1 MTSVE
6 SREIWTKMKFWG
18 RGGVC
23 GCIPLKKLR
32 ALKAFGVSTKE
43 VGAKAGKALMY
54 FALCIKQWFHILF
67 SRERHL
73 NSFYKFYIC
82 ENHFHL
88 IKNLSE
94 TVNLKKDA
102 RARLRKIMTK
112 ISESVKSHLNCHND
126 DYACHIADIIM
137 LILTFMPKK
146 GDDARSD
153 DKKWRCRR
161 VYCLGQ
167 QSDSR

>member
-1 MTSVE
+1 M
-6 SREIWTKMKFWG
+6 
-18 RGGVC
+18 
-23 GCIPLKKLR
+23 
-32 ALKAFGVSTKE
+32 
-43 VGAKAGKALMY
+43 
-54 FALCIKQWFHILF
+54 F

-126 DYACHIADIIM
+126 NYAYYHDMANIIM

-146 GDDARSD
+146 DDNAKSD
-153 DKKWRCRR
+153 DKK
-161 VYCLGQ
+161 
-167 QSDSR
+167 